1 MKTAI
6 KNKNILI
13 KMLLSI
19 LIVGISFASCQ
30 KMERPEMS
38 YVQDPPDDGTIRILT
53 IGNSFSEDAV
63 ENYLYDLAKA
73 EGKQVI
79 IGNLYIGDASLA
91 QHAENISKNAAVYSY
106 RKTDKDGKKTT
117 TANQTIANTLA
128 DEKWTHISFQQVSS
142 KSGMYDTWAA
152 SLKKVYDYVTPRAK
166 HPDVK
171 FILHQTWAYA
181 QNSTH
186 SGFAN
191 YNKNQ
196 LTMYHAIVDAVNK
209 AKSLVPIDMIIPSGT
224 AIQNGRTSVVE
235 DNFTRDGYHL
245 AIPIGRYT
253 AACTWFEAIFG
264 KSAVGNTYKPEGLSA
279 FEVSIAQNAA
289 HLAITNPDNITEM
302 TEFQGG
308 TGGPLSSAVLLDFGN
323 TAASNHW
330 NQINNFLTGTSINL
344 KDSMGS
350 YVGIKLT
357 ITERFNGV
365 NGDGP
370 STTNTT
376 LNMPTAVSKTSYFGN
391 SKAAFNNMTVVQ
403 SALEIKGLDQNL
415 TYNLRFFGARGGV
428 SDNRETKYICKGAN
442 EVIVRL
448 NTSSNTDK
456 TVSANQIKPDSE
468 GKIKVTITSGE
479 NNTNGSGFYYITAA
493 RLSSNN

>member
-1 MKTAI
+1 MKRVI
-6 KNKNILI
+6 KNKNIFV
-13 KMLLSI
+13 KMLSYI
-19 LIVGISFASCQ
+19 LILGIGLASCQ
-30 KMERPEMS
+30 KMERPDMN
-38 YVQDPPDDGTIRILT
+38 YTPDPPDDGTIRILT

-73 EGKQVI
+73 EGKDVI

-91 QHAENISKNAAVYSY
+91 QHAENVSKNAKVYSY
-106 RKTDKDGKKTT
+106 RKIDKEGKKTT
-117 TANQTIANTLA
+117 TANQTIANALA

-142 KSGMYDTWAA
+142 NSGIYDTWAA
-152 SLKKVYDYVTPRAK
+152 SLKKVYDYVALRAK

-171 FILHQTWAYA
+171 FLLHQTWAYA
-181 QNSTH
+181 KNSTH
-186 SGFAN
+186 TGFSN
-191 YNKNQ
+191 YGKNQ

-209 AKSLVPIDMIIPSGT
+209 AKTLVPIDMIVPAGT
-224 AIQNGRTSVVE
+224 AIQNGRTSVID

-245 AIPIGRYT
+245 AIPVGRYT
-253 AACTWFEAIFG
+253 AACTWFETIFG

-289 HLAITNPDNITEM
+289 HMAVAKPDQITEM
-302 TEFQGG
+302 TAFQGG
-308 TGGPLSSAVLLDFGN
+308 PGGPLTSAVLLDFGN
-323 TAASNHW
+323 TAASNRW
-330 NQINNFLTGTSINL
+330 NQINNFLAGTSINL

-370 STTNTT
+370 ATTNTV
-376 LNMPTAVSKTSYFGN
+376 LDMPTNVSKTSYFGN
-391 SKAAFNNMTVVQ
+391 TKALFNNMIITQ
-403 SALEIKGLDQNL
+403 SVFEITGLDKNL
-415 TYNLRFFGARGGV
+415 TYNLAFFGARGGV

-442 EVIVRL
+442 EVVVRL

-456 TVSANQIKPDSE
+456 TVSANLVQPDAE
-468 GKIKVTITSGE
+468 GKIKVTVTAGE